1 MMKTSQ
7 LYASF
12 LTALAL
18 ANVPAANA
26 ATRTVCFELRIAD
39 DRTNCPVTSTPGA
52 KRGCDPDHNIDAVGH
67 VYELWDKDDAANAPD
82 EYIGKWVISG
92 SGRRCATFE
101 WENSEGDYDLGE
113 DNPDVYVRYVNR
125 VNRTTGGAIY
135 VQGVDTD
142 GSSVD
147 VTSWRNGDGVDPD
160 AYVAEECMVGHN
172 CEIVPNASLVP
183 ESDTGSERGMRIQ
196 ALDSAQHALETYGA
210 IMDTSVE
217 LHYPG
222 KAGCDPS
229 CFVSRSEIH
238 VAEAFGDDAFYPA
251 HEFGHA
257 VQMQEFNQD
266 YLRDVCGDSHTLTS
280 SETDSCST
288 TEGWAD
294 YVAVV
299 SWYEPNNKNSK
310 PEAFGFKFE
319 AAAPYAPVC
328 EDNGGIELQVAKAFW
343 DLDDAKTEEGHA
355 PAAESQ
361 YDWSNYATRDI
372 AKGWR
377 NFPDGTDTYTNDYYE
392 SDDGVNVYAYYY
404 NNWYNPPFTDNGPDF
419 FETLLNHNCLEWQDD
434 YMP

>member
-1 MMKTSQ
+1 MPSATCTS
-7 LYASF
+7 SGI
-12 LTALAL
+12 
-18 ANVPAANA
+18 
-26 ATRTVCFELRIAD
+26 RT
-39 DRTNCPVTSTPGA
+39 TPQS
-52 KRGCDPDHNIDAVGH
+52 
-67 VYELWDKDDAANAPD
+67 APD

-101 WENSEGDYDLGE
+101 WENSEDDYDLGE
-113 DNPDVYVRYVNR
+113 DNPDVYVRYINR

-135 VQGVDTD
+135 VQGVDAD

-160 AYVAEECMVGHN
+160 AYVAEECTVGHN
-172 CEIVPNASLVP
+172 CEIVPNGSLVP
-183 ESDTGSERGMRIQ
+183 ESDTASERGMRIQ

-319 AAAPYAPVC
+319 AAAPTRPCARTTAASSCRWRRRSGTSTTPR
-328 EDNGGIELQVAKAFW
+328 LRKAMPPRRNPS
-343 DLDDAKTEEGHA
+343 TTG
-355 PAAESQ
+355 
-361 YDWSNYATRDI
+361 ATMRR
-372 AKGWR
+372 ATSR
-377 NFPDGTDTYTNDYYE
+377 RA
-392 SDDGVNVYAYYY
+392 GVTSPTGRTPTRTITTRA
-404 NNWYNPPFTDNGPDF
+404 TTG
-419 FETLLNHNCLEWQDD
+419 
-434 YMP
+434 